1 MTIKE
6 TDQKKLLHFLAIVA
20 VACCVFIVSG
30 VTSMADTDPAV
41 ESMEYVPAH
50 TDLVMDEGFDLVDG
64 YWDMEE
70 SNIHP
75 IRIQK
80 VEDSLVADYYDDSK
94 YYEVNSIHSGDTLIL
109 HYDNGEKKVF
119 KSKTYLYW
127 AGAGSM
133 EYQYC
138 IAWYDADDTLA
149 DMNVIYSYT
158 NYVERNDDNLRASGT
173 YDTKVTVFYR
183 DQEAQYS
190 MKITVPGNVKK
201 SNPVRVKAKTITVK
215 ASQLKKS
222 KKVIARNKAM
232 SVKNAKGTLHYKKI
246 SGPGKISVNKK
257 TGKITIGKKLKKG
270 SYKLK
275 VKVTCDGNTYY
286 QKARRTITIRVKVR

>member
-1 MTIKE
+1 
-6 TDQKKLLHFLAIVA
+6 
-20 VACCVFIVSG
+20 
-30 VTSMADTDPAV
+30 
-41 ESMEYVPAH
+41 
-50 TDLVMDEGFDLVDG
+50 
-64 YWDMEE
+64 
-70 SNIHP
+70 
-75 IRIQK
+75 
-80 VEDSLVADYYDDSK
+80 
-94 YYEVNSIHSGDTLIL
+94 
-109 HYDNGEKKVF
+109 
-119 KSKTYLYW
+119 
-127 AGAGSM
+127 M